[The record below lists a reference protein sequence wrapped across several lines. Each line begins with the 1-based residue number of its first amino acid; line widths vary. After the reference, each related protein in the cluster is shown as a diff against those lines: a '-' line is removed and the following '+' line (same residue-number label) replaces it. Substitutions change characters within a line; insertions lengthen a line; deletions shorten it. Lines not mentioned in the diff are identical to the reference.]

1 MAARR
6 GFSHQKIN
14 AITAQLGAR
23 AAHSSAPRLSQVLA
37 TLRGKWRQCRAV
49 LNMQISVQKFDTD
62 EQREGV
68 KVPSV
73 ASICIFKWLK
83 CGTWHPTQPAHTP
96 LFLLPLSFSPL
107 PWLVLCPVSGL
118 LSRFFWLIKVRLN
131 FERTSDKR
139 QSGKGI
145 GGRGVVR
152 GKLGFAIGSGFA
164 CLTRKFT
171 WLRPRLRLIG
181 QMNLNPD
188 NAHPA
193 RRQAVSQW
201 VWPRPL
207 SLPPST
213 SCVAKI
219 VACGACV
226 GQVKVL
232 DPVTQTGSY

>member
-1 MAARR
+1 MR
-6 GFSHQKIN
+6 H
-14 AITAQLGAR
+14 L
-23 AAHSSAPRLSQVLA
+23 APYATRTRLFPCSL
-37 TLRGKWRQCRAV
+37 
-49 LNMQISVQKFDTD
+49 S
-62 EQREGV
+62 
-68 KVPSV
+68 
-73 ASICIFKWLK
+73 
-83 CGTWHPTQPAHTP
+83 
-96 LFLLPLSFSPL
+96 LSFS
-107 PWLVLCPVSGL
+107 LVLCPVSGL

-139 QSGKGI
+139 QSGRGV
-145 GGRGVVR
+145 GGREEVR
-152 GKLGFAIGSGFA
+152 DKLGFAIGSGFA